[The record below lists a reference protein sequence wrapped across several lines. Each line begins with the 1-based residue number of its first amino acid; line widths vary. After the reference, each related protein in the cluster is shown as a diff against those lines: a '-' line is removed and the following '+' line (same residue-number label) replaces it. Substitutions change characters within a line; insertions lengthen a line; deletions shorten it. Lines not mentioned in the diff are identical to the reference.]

1 MSIFTVALR
10 GIFYIYNY
18 HEVRQVFR
26 EQNGSGSVYKPISS
40 PNDLISFINY
50 IWGILKRNDLVKVTG
65 KKNTSRL
72 SLSLKFIRG
81 ECRN

>member
-1 MSIFTVALR
+1 MKVYKIEDSFVGKQYSGEYCFFDVISVALR

-50 IWGILKRNDLVKVTG
+50 IVSGDSE
-65 KKNTSRL
+65 KK
-72 SLSLKFIRG
+72 
-81 ECRN
+81 